1 MSNRNQARRTE
12 IKLKFKGVDI
22 TRDLEKYLLS
32 LTYTDNEEDKTDDIS
47 ITLDDRGNKWLTE
60 WLNTKNAAKTVQAP
74 QKKEFAVGDIVQ
86 FKGGPVYISSMAA
99 SPTVNRGASRCKLT
113 IKNSNAHPLHLISED
128 GARVYG
134 WVNACDV
141 EGGEADQPQQEKERK
156 AFKGTEIHA
165 VIIQKNPLSDGKDKV
180 HDCGIFEIDSVD
192 FSGPPDKLEIKATSI
207 PYSSTLRQ
215 TEKTKVW
222 ENNTLK
228 NIGTAIAASNGMQ
241 LMYISN
247 YNPAYKRKEQLNIS
261 DIVFLQSLCKGAGI
275 SLKVTSKTIVMF
287 DAAEYEKRPEV
298 KKLKKGKENILSYRL
313 STKTADTEYAKCT
326 VSYTDPITKEKIEAT
341 YTKPGGDGE
350 NAQELKIEEK
360 VNSREEALILARK
373 YLRAKN
379 RGETT
384 AQITV
389 IGDVD
394 YCAGITVRLYGYGEY
409 DGKYIVE
416 TATHKLTGGY
426 TTDLK
431 LRSCL
436 EDY

>member
-74 QKKEFAVGDIVQ
+74 EKKEFAVGDIVQ

-99 SPTVNRGASRCKLT
+99 SPTVNRGASRCRLT

>member
-12 IKLKFKGVDI
+12 IKLKFKGIDI

-74 QKKEFAVGDIVQ
+74 EKKEFAVGDIVQ

-389 IGDVD
+389 IGDVG